1 MTTAADAFA
10 EVIERAV
17 EVAVRKALNLSET
30 TNRRLMKVEEAAVYL
45 SLSER
50 EIHNMIAL
58 NDLKCVR
65 RGRRV
70 MIDIRDLDL
79 WIEENKR

>member
-1 MTTAADAFA
+1 MSTAGDAFA

-17 EVAVRKALNLSET
+17 EAAIRKALNLSEA
-30 TNRRLMKVEEAAVYL
+30 TNRRLMTVEEAAVYL

-58 NDLKCVR
+58 TDLQCVR

-70 MIDIRDLDL
+70 MIDIHDLDL
-79 WIEENKR
+79 WIETNKR

>member
-1 MTTAADAFA
+1 MSGAGDAFA
-10 EVIERAV
+10 AVIQDAV
-17 EVAVRKALNLSET
+17 EAAIRKALNLSEA
-30 TNRRLMKVEEAAVYL
+30 TNRRLMTVEEAAAYL

-58 NDLKCVR
+58 KDLKCVR

-70 MIDIRDLDL
+70 MLDIRDINQ
-79 WIEENKR
+79 WIEENKS

>member
-1 MTTAADAFA
+1 MKAAGDAFA

-17 EVAVRKALNLSET
+17 EAAIRKALNLNDA
-30 TNRRLMKVEEAAVYL
+30 TNRRLMTVEEAAIYL

-50 EIHNMIAL
+50 EIHNMISLTA
-58 NDLKCVR
+58 LKCVR

-70 MIDIRDLDL
+70 MLDIRDLDR
-79 WIEENKR
+79 WIEENKA

>member
-1 MTTAADAFA
+1 MSTASDAFA

-17 EVAVRKALNLSET
+17 DAAIRRALNLSDA
-30 TNRRLMKVEEAAVYL
+30 TNRRLMTVEETAAYL

-50 EIHNMIAL
+50 EIHNMISL
-58 NDLKCVR
+58 TDLKCVR

-70 MIDIRDLDL
+70 MLDIRDLDQ
-79 WIEENKR
+79 WIEGNKA